1 MDELIAMVKELQ
13 EADGLTDW
21 EDDFVAQMGTKVAR
35 FRDDLHFSAGQE
47 AKIRQ
52 IYKDRC

>member
-1 MDELIAMVKELQ
+1 VDELIAMVKELQ